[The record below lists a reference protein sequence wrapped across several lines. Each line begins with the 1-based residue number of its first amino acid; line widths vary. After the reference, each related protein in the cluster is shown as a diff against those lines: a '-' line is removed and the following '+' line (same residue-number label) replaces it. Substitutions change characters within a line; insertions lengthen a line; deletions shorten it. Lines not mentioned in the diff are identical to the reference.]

1 MIPPHRSHR
10 GILMASLLP
19 QDRMEKLQCDD
30 TIQAWVKTYDMAK
43 RIRCRVEY
51 KPKLQGA
58 DVCRMSNFVS
68 PPLLTLIDSF
78 RNARRYSAPTLG
90 QYCAIQGKRLWKGG
104 LGHLYSTKSTK
115 TLPQ

>member
-1 MIPPHRSHR
+1 
-10 GILMASLLP
+10 MASLLP

-58 DVCRMSNFVS
+58 DVCRTSKFCVTS
-68 PPLLTLIDSF
+68 LID
-78 RNARRYSAPTLG
+78 PD
-90 QYCAIQGKRLWKGG
+90 
-104 LGHLYSTKSTK
+104 
-115 TLPQ
+115 